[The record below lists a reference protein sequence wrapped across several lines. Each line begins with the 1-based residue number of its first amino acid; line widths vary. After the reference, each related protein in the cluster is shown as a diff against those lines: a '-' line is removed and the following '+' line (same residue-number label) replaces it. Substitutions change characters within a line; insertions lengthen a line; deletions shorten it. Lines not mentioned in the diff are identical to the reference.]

1 MSTAKHSQVFNQFQ
15 MFHEIRIPSGAGCFC
30 PIFRPWFLSKKL
42 FSEMLHASRLAPIET
57 LKFATNFYI
66 RFFITVLS
74 SMFEF
79 SLLSL
84 GTGIDAK
91 WCRRDGSERQHD
103 SLVLKWNIFSDSFFL
118 TFSAVQSPPT
128 TLRLRSIWIMIK
140 FTSKWIL
147 LDGAENEV
155 RRRSILRSRAWKMD
169 FSTFTSELARW
180 WRV

>member
-1 MSTAKHSQVFNQFQ
+1 MLLPNFQ
-15 MFHEIRIPSGAGCFC
+15 TV
-30 PIFRPWFLSKKL
+30 IFIEKAFFRD
-42 FSEMLHASRLAPIET
+42 ASRLAPIET

-103 SLVLKWNIFSDSFFL
+103 SLVLK
-118 TFSAVQSPPT
+118 
-128 TLRLRSIWIMIK
+128 
-140 FTSKWIL
+140 
-147 LDGAENEV
+147 
-155 RRRSILRSRAWKMD
+155 
-169 FSTFTSELARW
+169 
-180 WRV
+180 